1 MKDPIAEALQ
11 KIADGSRRVAT
22 VQLPPRP
29 EQPPELPAEP
39 TAVLPSALQAFLA
52 IVIGEPEPPPLPEP
66 VFANAAPLTS
76 ETSAAAADTE
86 SSSPPPAR
94 PENHAEVPRARA
106 KLTEKLRGL
115 TGATADNQTS
125 AASASAGAAERVRL
139 AAALALS
146 VGMAWVVWNDLQGP
160 PAVTLA
166 SQTEAIDVDQLLK
179 EFETADH
186 SPRSSDAEIH
196 ELLQQPAADLQ
207 SAENE
212 VEAELQAPRLT
223 ADRNRNAAVQRT
235 AGTVDS
241 ETAAPLF
248 NETASEPVDDAAT
261 DATAAA
267 VYPDQQPAQRPEKSR
282 TSASGGN
289 RPLRFTGRIQPM
301 NRPATTDQDRF

>member
-11 KIADGSRRVAT
+11 KIADGSRQVAT

-29 EQPPELPAEP
+29 EQPPALPTEP
-39 TAVLPSALQAFLA
+39 TPVLPSALQAFQA
-52 IVIGEPEPPPLPEP
+52 IVIGEPEPPPIPEP
-66 VFANAAPLTS
+66 VFSNATPLTA
-76 ETSAAAADTE
+76 ETCAAAADAE
-86 SSSPPPAR
+86 ISSPPPAR
-94 PENHAEVPRARA
+94 PENHAAAPRTRF
-106 KLTEKLRGL
+106 KVTEKLRGL
-115 TGATADNQTS
+115 AGAAADTQPFAA
-125 AASASAGAAERVRL
+125 AASAGVAERVRL

-160 PAVTLA
+160 PAVTSA
-166 SQTEAIDVDQLLK
+166 NQTEAIDVDQLLK

-186 SPRSSDAEIH
+186 SPRSSDAEIN

-207 SAENE
+207 PAEND
-212 VEAELQAPRLT
+212 VEGELQAPRLA

-248 NETASEPVDDAAT
+248 NESDNQPADAAAL

-267 VYPDQQPAQRPEKSR
+267 VYPDQQPAQRPEKPR
-282 TSASGGN
+282 TGTTGGN